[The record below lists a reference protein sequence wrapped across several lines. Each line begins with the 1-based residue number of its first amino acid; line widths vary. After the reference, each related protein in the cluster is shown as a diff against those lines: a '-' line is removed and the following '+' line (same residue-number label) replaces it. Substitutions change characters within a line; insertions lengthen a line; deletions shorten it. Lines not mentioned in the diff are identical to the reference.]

1 MAGIGGGI
9 AGLFVELI
17 VPAGAGPRPVD
28 GLDLIASF
36 CLNASPPGV
45 GRGLSGFSGG
55 RLRFPP
61 GDHDPLYPSS
71 IRRHSLI
78 SFANMS

>member
-55 RLRFPP
+55 RL
-61 GDHDPLYPSS
+61 
-71 IRRHSLI
+71 
-78 SFANMS
+78 